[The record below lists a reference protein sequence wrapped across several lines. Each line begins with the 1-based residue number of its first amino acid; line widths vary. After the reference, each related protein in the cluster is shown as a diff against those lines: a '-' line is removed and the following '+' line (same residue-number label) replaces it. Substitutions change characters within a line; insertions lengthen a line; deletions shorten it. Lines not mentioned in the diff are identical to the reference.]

1 MEYFE
6 DDRIKNTRNRVFTNN
21 IAIGKNIPNSM
32 STVSTSVYRVI
43 GRKTGVGQ
51 IKDIISCGFVRAK
64 QTPPNDKNHNQL
76 FWTQGGEKTFYMNG
90 NHMILEAPAEKVQ
103 NNQIGAIPF
112 PDLIGIWT
120 FDPQQNKY
128 INHINYYRSLYQ
140 QIHPNQDS
148 EEINTP
154 KKR

>member
-1 MEYFE
+1 
-6 DDRIKNTRNRVFTNN
+6 
-21 IAIGKNIPNSM
+21 
-32 STVSTSVYRVI
+32 
-43 GRKTGVGQ
+43 
-51 IKDIISCGFVRAK
+51 
-64 QTPPNDKNHNQL
+64 
-76 FWTQGGEKTFYMNG
+76 MNG

-112 PDLIGIWT
+112 TDLIGIWT
-120 FDPQQNKY
+120 LDPQQNKY